1 MTDLRNEIEDCLD
14 GNYLHDEFADY
25 LGLYLDDYDV
35 DAIESALRGR
45 GVEHVDQC
53 DPDEFNDLV
62 QRHDVSAAR
71 Q

>member
-1 MTDLRNEIEDCLD
+1 MNDLRNEIED
-14 GNYLHDEFADY
+14 Y
-25 LGLYLDDYDV
+25 LGIYRSDFDV
-35 DAIESALRGR
+35 DAIESALRDR
-45 GVEHVDQC
+45 GYEHVDQC